1 MKHPYNGILNSL
13 EAVKDTLLQV
23 CVYKDILGGYGAL
36 VVLEDE
42 PDQHLERLAGLAQ
55 YARKKALMLPL
66 IVTRSFIASSLDSYP
81 LEFINIISSDK
92 ENLMC
97 KEDLLTNLQF
107 SKADVR
113 LQMEREFKSKW
124 LLTRQS
130 TLEAAGR
137 SRHLRE
143 TMRMSIR
150 AVIPA
155 IKGFFF
161 LAGHP
166 YPHTLDQLLDQ
177 AELITGIDLKILGTG
192 LKEQNI
198 GTNDIQR
205 YLIILQR
212 LIDFMESYQ
221 EQ

>member
-13 EAVKDTLLQV
+13 EAVKNTLLQV
-23 CVYKDILGGYGAL
+23 CVYKDILGGYGAV
-36 VVLEDE
+36 VVLEDV
-42 PDQHLERLAGLAQ
+42 PDQQLEKLAGLAQ

-137 SRHLRE
+137 SSSARDHE
-143 TMRMSIR
+143 N
-150 AVIPA
+150 V
-155 IKGFFF
+155 
-161 LAGHP
+161 
-166 YPHTLDQLLDQ
+166 DQSCNPCHKRLLLPGWSSLSSYSGS
-177 AELITGIDLKILGTG
+177 ATGPGGTDHRYRS
-192 LKEQNI
+192 QDTWHRTQ
-198 GTNDIQR
+198 GTKHRNQ
-205 YLIILQR
+205 
-212 LIDFMESYQ
+212 
-221 EQ
+221 